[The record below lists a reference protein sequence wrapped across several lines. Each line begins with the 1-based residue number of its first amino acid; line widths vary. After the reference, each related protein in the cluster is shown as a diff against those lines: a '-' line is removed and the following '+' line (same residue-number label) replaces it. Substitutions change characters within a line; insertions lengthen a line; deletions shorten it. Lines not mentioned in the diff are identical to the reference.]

1 MHCNHCGN
9 EYNTDPCP
17 NCGQINEEP
26 TLAASDIEQQQ
37 GGFPTEPQ
45 IAPENSSQ
53 AEEFPSAEP
62 TNLSAPADETHWG
75 VYCDTAPPLP
85 VSEPA
90 PPAAF
95 CTGCGTPLNGANFCP
110 QCGLSATASASAAPS
125 AAQEPDASTTSW
137 HTADPYH
144 YTPTQPGGFSAG
156 TEGQNPFTA
165 NYLYALQTR
174 PQELKR
180 KLSTGVKAAII
191 IGMIVYVLS
200 HVFSLVYSFWMMN
213 NYRTAFEQGS
223 NSSYNWSDDWEN
235 DWEDSFNFDDETWQD
250 QRNPDDGTVTV
261 DPLQEA
267 IPVVPDHITD
277 AGESLYPN
285 GISIAEFRQ
294 LTLGMTYAEA
304 SALIGGD
311 GIQAN
316 QEETADGSVQMV
328 WMGEYNVGAYV
339 SIVFADQ
346 KLIKVE
352 QEGLF

>member
-1 MHCNHCGN
+1 MRCNHCGN
-9 EYNTDPCP
+9 EYSTDPCP
-17 NCGQINEEP
+17 NCGQISEEP
-26 TLAASDIEQQQ
+26 ARATADIKEQQ

-45 IAPENSSQ
+45 IEPEIAAQTAEIPPTETTSPSSPT
-53 AEEFPSAEP
+53 EEA
-62 TNLSAPADETHWG
+62 HWG

-85 VSEPA
+85 VSEPI

-110 QCGLSATASASAAPS
+110 QCGLAATS
-125 AAQEPDASTTSW
+125 AAQEPAAASTTSW

-144 YTPTQPGGFSAG
+144 YTPTQPNGFAAE

-165 NYLYALQTR
+165 TYLYALQTR
-174 PQELKR
+174 PQEIKR
-180 KLSTGVKAAII
+180 KLSKKMKIAII
-191 IGMIVYVLS
+191 LGIVVYVLS

-213 NYRTAFEQGS
+213 YYRAAFEQDYRNPYS
-223 NSSYNWSDDWEN
+223 WSDDWEN
-235 DWEDSFNFDDETWQD
+235 DWEDDYNFDDEIWQD
-250 QRNPDDGTVTV
+250 QQKSNDGTVTA
-261 DPLQEA
+261 DSLQEA
-267 IPVVPDHITD
+267 IPVVPDDIADT
-277 AGESLYPN
+277 GESLYPN

-316 QEETADGSVQMV
+316 QEEAADGSVQIV
-328 WMGEYNVGAYV
+328 WMGEYNVSAYV
-339 SIVFADQ
+339 SILFADQ